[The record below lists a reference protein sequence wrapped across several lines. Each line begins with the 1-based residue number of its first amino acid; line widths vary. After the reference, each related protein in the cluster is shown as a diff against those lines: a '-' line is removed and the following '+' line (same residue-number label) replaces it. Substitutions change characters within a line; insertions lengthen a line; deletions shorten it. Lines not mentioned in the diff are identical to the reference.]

1 MQKNLLSFKLCSLV
15 IIFILFLPIA
25 CKKGDSDPAI
35 PKENILVLDKTTVT
49 PGDLVKVN
57 YELPKDKSS
66 WEMLIG
72 EKKVTLTKIDDTTAA
87 FLVPVIPSGQLN
99 LDFSIVGAKEKPTLT
114 ISAYSPI
121 TNPDQ
126 VKDAYLAQLDDA
138 ITDVSSTEDAN
149 TLTVFKE
156 TFKAKYAALTDTE
169 KKELA
174 FVLQKLNFDMPDI
187 SEQAIHTKSTNGLG
201 IDVPAKFN
209 SDQEYRAGVIAYV
222 GLATESMALLALSAE
237 AIAAPTGYTQVLGL
251 AGLGASFYTFK
262 KALDYKKVLFAY
274 NGQNKQVINLKIL
287 LSGQNSNTKTAE
299 AVTTAEPEFVFQTGV
314 QRSFNVSSA
323 YQGVSIADEKST
335 NAFFR
340 NIVLVTNKATSIYNG
355 VVKAVNRI
363 KSWFSGD
370 PKLIEL
376 ASGIATTPT
385 EETRNSPA
393 NLIKIEN
400 VSDPE
405 IKITYTTVA
414 DILKITATGNVKD
427 IHTFTFDVVYS
438 YPAMG
443 ISNRKKI
450 TAKYEPKD
458 GLGWYA
464 GDYTLAMPSALSL
477 IQGGPDLGKKGSFYV
492 YFYYNEKTLG
502 YNSVFY
508 AKSILPG
515 IPNIIGS
522 LWVADIRDPQLTF
535 GGGGWE
541 YILGNNIL
549 KKFEFGP
556 LYVARNEKL
565 TTIDRTETSY
575 TGSLSD
581 CDGGCKYSYEPFVN
595 APYQGKTA
603 PSTLTAA
610 ELKAINDFIAAG
622 GSGKT
627 ITF

>member
-1 MQKNLLSFKLCSLV
+1 MPKNLLSFKHYSLV
-15 IIFILFLPIA
+15 TIFILFFPLA

-49 PGDLVKVN
+49 PGDLVKVT

-72 EKKVTLTKIDDTTAA
+72 EKKVTLTKIDDTTSA
-87 FLVPVIPSGQLN
+87 FLVPAIPSGQLN
-99 LDFSIVGAKEKPTLT
+99 LDFSIVGAKEKPTLI

-138 ITDVSSTEDAN
+138 ITDVSSAEDAN

-187 SEQAIHTKSTNGLG
+187 SEQAIHAKITNGLG

-222 GLATESMALLALSAE
+222 GLTTESMALLALSAE

-287 LSGQNSNTKTAE
+287 LSGQNSNTKTVE
-299 AVTTAEPEFVFQTGV
+299 AVTTTEPDFVFQTGA

-323 YQGVSIADEKST
+323 YQGVSTADEKSA

-376 ASGIATTPT
+376 ANGIATTPT
-385 EETRNSPA
+385 EEIRNSPA

-427 IHTFTFDVVYS
+427 IRTFTFDVVYS

-450 TAKYEPKD
+450 TAKYEPRD

-464 GDYTLAMPSALSL
+464 GDYTLAAPANGAY
-477 IQGGPDLGKKGSFYV
+477 GGPDYGKKGSFYV

-508 AKSILPG
+508 AKSIFPG

-522 LWVADIRDPQLTF
+522 LWVADIREPQLTF
-535 GGGGWE
+535 GGGGWQ
-541 YILGNNIL
+541 YILNSTIL

-556 LYVARNEKL
+556 LNVARNEKL
-565 TTIDRTETSY
+565 VSMDQTETSY
-575 TGSLSD
+575 PGWLSD
-581 CDGGCKYSYEPFVN
+581 CDGGCKYAYQPLVN

-622 GSGKT
+622 GAGKT